1 MGGGHGGEG
10 VGGRTDTLQL
20 YCCNN
25 QNYNLMHKT
34 IKELEDYLVMANY
47 SLSTRKSYVSAANN
61 FYKWCLKNVNDPD
74 FDKSQAHRLYLV
86 ERSKKGLAWQT
97 VNGDYSAIRML
108 YTKVLGR
115 QWDMKTTPRPRK
127 EKYLPTILSQ
137 EQIKQMIDHGTMFKH
152 QFFI

>member
-1 MGGGHGGEG
+1 
-10 VGGRTDTLQL
+10 
-20 YCCNN
+20 
-25 QNYNLMHKT
+25 MHKT

-115 QWDMKTTPRPRK
+115 QWDMKKTPGPGVVGVVRRGVGPQTGDG
-127 EKYLPTILSQ
+127 KYVAHVGSKLVVSPARSYDYS
-137 EQIKQMIDHGTMFKH
+137 KWRS
-152 QFFI
+152 